1 MPESLLMP
9 GVAAWVQLS
18 KDETQWVLQQLQG
31 LGEKKKIAQ
40 RIWAWPLHIRDLTVA
55 TAALTDVA
63 VAVHRIAEG
72 QPGSA
77 SREVALEAELRMI
90 RSWFTEGMIAEIK
103 AYKEANTIMESDLV
117 ALRAQA
123 VASAA
128 EMEAAASE
136 VAARTTELALRVL
149 QSPKLK
155 ADAERFR

>member
-18 KDETQWVLQQLQG
+18 KDETPWVLQQLQ
-31 LGEKKKIAQ
+31 AS
-40 RIWAWPLHIRDLTVA
+40 PLDIRDLTVA
-55 TAALTDVA
+55 TAALTDLA
-63 VAVHRIAEG
+63 VAVHLIAEG
-72 QPGSA
+72 QPGSE
-77 SREVALEAELRMI
+77 SRETALEAELRMI

-103 AYKEANTIMESDLV
+103 AYKVANTIMETDLV

-136 VAARTTELALRVL
+136 VAGDGEASA
-149 QSPKLK
+149 
-155 ADAERFR
+155 